1 MTRHGL
7 SQIWGILLL
16 FLAWQLWVTAGAY
29 NAIVIPRPLDVLADL
44 VTDPSAYLEPTA
56 ATVLVAVLGLAL
68 GTLLGA
74 GLAIA
79 AWTSRVL
86 AGMLTPLGLVF
97 SSVPVVCLIPVLAR
111 LFGYDERTVLAVVA
125 VITFFPCFVFTAAG
139 LRATPPMTAELFR
152 SLGARRAKVLLRLAL
167 PAAVPQ
173 MMIALRVTAAQSIL
187 AAMVAEFLMGTGGLG
202 NLFAVSHTD
211 FKMSRAFGAS
221 LVAMVLSTV
230 VYAATARAERRV
242 RERWT

>member
-1 MTRHGL
+1 MTRHGF
-7 SQIWGILLL
+7 SQLWGILLL
-16 FLAWQLWVTAGAY
+16 FAGWQIWVAAGAY
-29 NAIVIPRPLDVLADL
+29 NAIVLPRPLDVLTDL
-44 VTDPSAYLEPTA
+44 VTEPAAYLEPTA
-56 ATVLVAVLGLAL
+56 ATVVVAGLGLGLGVLL
-68 GTLLGA
+68 GT

-125 VITFFPCFVFTAAG
+125 VITFFPCLVFTAAG
-139 LRATPPMTAELFR
+139 LRATPPMTAELFQ
-152 SLGARRAKVLLRLAL
+152 SLGASRRKLLYHLAL
-167 PAAVPQ
+167 PAAIPQ

-202 NLFAVSHTD
+202 NLFAVSHSD
-211 FKMSRAFGAS
+211 FQMSRAFGAS
-221 LVAMVLSTV
+221 LVAMALSTA
-230 VYAATARAERRV
+230 VYAATASAERRV
-242 RERWT
+242 RQRWS

>member
-1 MTRHGL
+1 MTRRGIANL
-7 SQIWGILLL
+7 WGIVLLVV
-16 FLAWQLWVTAGAY
+16 AWQLWVTIGAY
-29 NAIVIPRPLDVLADL
+29 NAIVVPRPLDVLNDL
-44 VTDPSAYLEPTA
+44 VTTPSAYIGPTA
-56 ATVLVAVLGLAL
+56 ATILVSAVGLGL
-68 GTLLGA
+68 GMVLGA
-74 GLAIA
+74 GLAVA

-139 LRATPPMTAELFR
+139 MRALPPMSGELFQ
-152 SLGARRAKVLLRLAL
+152 SLGARRGTLLLRLAL

-173 MMIALRVTAAQSIL
+173 VMIALRITAAQSIL
-187 AAMVAEFLMGTGGLG
+187 AAMIAEFLMGTGGLG

-211 FKMSRAFGAS
+211 FDMSRAFGAS
-221 LVAMVLSTV
+221 LVAMVLSTL
-230 VYAATARAERRV
+230 VYAATAYAERHV
-242 RERWT
+242 HKRWT